1 MQIQT
6 KESVVTRKEVAEAEA
21 GSPKVVEEAEIEFI
35 PFSLSL

>member
-6 KESVVTRKEVAEAEA
+6 KESVVTRKEVAEAD
-21 GSPKVVEEAEIEFI
+21 SPKVVEEAEIEFK